1 MQAGGVSEVK
11 VGADGLLRKA
21 DGRRK
26 NDPVNTAESN

>member
-11 VGADGLLRKA
+11 VGAGELTRKA
-21 DGRRK
+21 DRRRK